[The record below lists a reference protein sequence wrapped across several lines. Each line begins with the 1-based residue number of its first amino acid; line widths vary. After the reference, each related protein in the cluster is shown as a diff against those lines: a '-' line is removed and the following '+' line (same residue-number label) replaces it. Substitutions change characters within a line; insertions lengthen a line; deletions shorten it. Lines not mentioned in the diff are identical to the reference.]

1 MQFFVLYFAWLYYL
15 HPLYSSKLEKLNII
29 FTIITLLNF
38 IMDYIEEE
46 IGEICKIKRP
56 TNEVNL
62 DSFELKCV
70 IGKGAY
76 AKVLLVRKKDSQ

>member
-1 MQFFVLYFAWLYYL
+1 
-15 HPLYSSKLEKLNII
+15 
-29 FTIITLLNF
+29 
-38 IMDYIEEE
+38 MDYIEEE